1 MDRAHG
7 REQCNNA
14 EHLTSTHMIEKMG
27 IKLYTTEETADILG
41 VTKTT
46 VKSMTA
52 DGRLSPARMGK
63 YNYFSE
69 EMIKAYINGERPQTK
84 PGWPSYQRK
93 LVAYKN
99 KEKQEQA
106 DNTETKPQ

>member
-1 MDRAHG
+1 
-7 REQCNNA
+7 
-14 EHLTSTHMIEKMG
+14 MG
-27 IKLYTTEETADILG
+27 IKLYTTEETAGILG

-52 DGRLSPARMGK
+52 DGRLSPARIGK

-93 LVAYKN
+93 LVAYNKN
-99 KEKQEQA
+99 KEKLEQA
-106 DNTETKPQ
+106 DTETKPQ